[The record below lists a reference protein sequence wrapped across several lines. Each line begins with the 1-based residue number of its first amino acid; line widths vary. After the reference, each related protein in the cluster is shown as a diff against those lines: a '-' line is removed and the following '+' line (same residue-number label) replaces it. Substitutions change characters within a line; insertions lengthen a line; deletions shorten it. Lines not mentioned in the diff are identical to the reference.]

1 MNTGAASL
9 SRLKIRSVPPVPC
22 KHKVEPCKFLSVQK
36 FVEPGT
42 RVNGALTTF
51 CLFLRLFPT
60 EWFSLPGYLFELVL
74 PSNNGHGIIIY
85 ASVNNFF
92 AIIFLLVTDKFSLIV
107 ESGSKIKTREK
118 HASELKGEGRTIAMW
133 RNNISCKKLLI
144 ATKPI

>member
-1 MNTGAASL
+1 MKLEILGNFVTTGAASL

-22 KHKVEPCKFLSVQK
+22 KHKVEPCKFSSVQK
-36 FVEPGT
+36 FVET

-60 EWFSLPGYLFELVL
+60 D
-74 PSNNGHGIIIY
+74 NGHGIIIY

-92 AIIFLLVTDKFSLIV
+92 AIIFLLFTDKFSLIV

-118 HASELKGEGRTIAMW
+118 HTSERKGEGE
-133 RNNISCKKLLI
+133 NYCYVKK
-144 ATKPI
+144 